1 MSFCPNCGTETPA
14 GAAVCPKCNTALSA
28 GSGGPPGGMA
38 DGPVQA
44 AKTSGLAI
52 ASLVLGILGICSYGL
67 LGLVGLIMG
76 LVALSKINQSGG
88 QLGGKGLA
96 IGGIAT
102 GAATLLLGVL
112 MMVAIA
118 VPNFLKFQAKAKQAE
133 AKTNLGAIFTA
144 EIAHF
149 GERNTY
155 ATTFDEIGWAPA
167 GNNLY
172 TYYLPDDVVPSASG
186 QTYPLPSGVE
196 PVAGDS
202 LRVVAVGNID
212 NDDTLDVWTINNM
225 KQLINVVN
233 DVLQ

>member
-1 MSFCPNCGTETPA
+1 LSKLRNRDAGRSGRLSKVQHCLERRLGRPSRGHGRRTGAGGKDQRPGYRLPCPRNPRHMQLRTPGTGRSHP
-14 GAAVCPKCNTALSA
+14 GA
-28 GSGGPPGGMA
+28 GGPVE
-38 DGPVQA
+38 DQPVA
-44 AKTSGLAI
+44 
-52 ASLVLGILGICSYGL
+52 
-67 LGLVGLIMG
+67 
-76 LVALSKINQSGG
+76 
-88 QLGGKGLA
+88 
-96 IGGIAT
+96 
-102 GAATLLLGVL
+102 
-112 MMVAIA
+112 
-118 VPNFLKFQAKAKQAE
+118 
-133 AKTNLGAIFTA
+133 NLGAIFTA